1 MEQVEMFP
9 SVNPTDS
16 TVPKA
21 GAAEPASTATAH
33 EEGEAQ
39 PPCCRICYGTERD
52 GEDGPLFRPCSCRG
66 TMAWVHMECLDRWR
80 KTSVNPRSFY
90 RCDQCHFQY
99 RLGRVFEAFPSPDRF
114 SVARLL
120 GMRFA
125 VHVISVGALLSLVF
139 FAGFFGEMI
148 IPELTWYASAPTP
161 THPNLSVHIC
171 FHQPAR
177 PFARDPP
184 CANQPPHTLALLPS
198 FPRQVGRATL
208 LQSQPHAHWL
218 HNHRRRLADRIP
230 GQLPWLGHAALLHRH
245 RLAGRR

>member
-1 MEQVEMFP
+1 MFP

-39 PPCCRICYGTERD
+39 PPCCRICYGTEMD

-139 FAGFFGEMI
+139 FAGFFGKMI
-148 IPELTWYASAPTP
+148 SPELTWCASAPP
-161 THPNLSVHIC
+161 THPPKSQRPHMLPS
-171 FHQPAR
+171 AR
-177 PFARDPP
+177 EPIRPGPP

-208 LQSQPHAHWL
+208 L
-218 HNHRRRLADRIP
+218 
-230 GQLPWLGHAALLHRH
+230 
-245 RLAGRR
+245 